1 MDKFTHSMAVPG
13 AKRLRGAKVAVAV
26 QQVGRDHEG
35 RQGKDKVKSSVATL
49 NGFMKMERT
58 NAIWKRLVRS
68 ILKGKGGKM
77 DGPYEDEVPLNL
89 RMLRLRYSSGPPAD
103 VLPVPFP
110 EAPRLH
116 LWSRDHGSRDILSES
131 ISSTWDTLL
140 ASGTFIWC
148 SGGSNSNSSE
158 TGPDHRCIG
167 ELCIGS
173 LIRVEKKKHR
183 LYHTFSIK

>member
-1 MDKFTHSMAVPG
+1 MAVSG
-13 AKRLRGAKVAVAV
+13 AKSLLAANVAVAV
-26 QQVGRDHEG
+26 RQVGRDPAVH
-35 RQGKDKVKSSVATL
+35 QDKSSAARL
-49 NGFMKMERT
+49 NGFMKMKRA

-68 ILKGKGGKM
+68 SRKGKGGKM
-77 DGPYEDEVPLNL
+77 AGRKEDEVPLNL
-89 RMLRLRYSSGPPAD
+89 RILRLRYSSGPPAD

-110 EAPRLH
+110 EAPH
-116 LWSRDHGSRDILSES
+116 PYVWPRDHGSRDILSES
-131 ISSTWDTLL
+131 ITSTWDSLL
-140 ASGTFIWC
+140 PRGTFIWC
-148 SGGSNSNSSE
+148 GGGSNSNSSE

>member
-1 MDKFTHSMAVPG
+1 MAVPG

-49 NGFMKMERT
+49 NGFMKMKRT

-110 EAPRLH
+110 EAPHPSMVPRPWFPRHFIREYFFNL
-116 LWSRDHGSRDILSES
+116 GYVAGNRDIYMAHV
-131 ISSTWDTLL
+131 WQQQQQ
-140 ASGTFIWC
+140 
-148 SGGSNSNSSE
+148 
-158 TGPDHRCIG
+158 
-167 ELCIGS
+167 
-173 LIRVEKKKHR
+173 
-183 LYHTFSIK
+183 